1 VASDPSLPAQDA
13 QHDPAQEAAGYAQ
26 SAEEYLQSGRRDVAE
41 LYARAA
47 LETDPRNA
55 AARALLDRLA
65 SALRWPARYAA
76 TMSGTRYLLI
86 REWSQGFWSDVDHV
100 LGMCLLAEI
109 TGRTPLVWWG
119 AQSRFSRDTA
129 VNAWEQFFEPVSVA
143 AISDLAPAGKFPA
156 KWQGQPLAGPIR
168 NRWSGAGSRLVGLEL
183 MDRDEAV
190 VVSDF
195 HTGMKALLPWLPA
208 SHPLAGASLQEAY
221 RALARKYLRPRPEIM
236 AEVERFAAAHFRGRP
251 LIGVHLRGSDKVEEV
266 SELEAVLNRYFP
278 IVEERLRAR
287 PDAALFLLTDD
298 ERVRRHYE
306 QRYGDRLV
314 ATACARSSSNI
325 GVHYMADRDPQ
336 RIGVEVMVDTYLAAR
351 CDEFIG
357 LGFSNVSLYASYLKV
372 WPPGSC
378 LLLDTNAHEVWN
390 VVSLLMD
397 APPGAG

>member
-1 VASDPSLPAQDA
+1 MTSESSQS
-13 QHDPAQEAAGYAQ
+13 AQEAAEYAQ
-26 SAEEYLQSGRRDVAE
+26 TAGEYLLSGRRDVAE

-55 AARALLDRLA
+55 PARALLDKLA
-65 SALRWPARYAA
+65 AAMRWPGRFATPGSSARH
-76 TMSGTRYLLI
+76 LLI

-119 AQSRFSRDTA
+119 AQSRFSRDPA
-129 VNAWEQFFEPVSVA
+129 VNAWEQFFAPVSGA
-143 AISDLAPAGKFPA
+143 SLADLAPQAKFPA
-156 KWQGQPLAGPIR
+156 KWQAQPLSGPIR

-183 MDRDEAV
+183 MDRDEDV

-208 SHPLAGASLQEAY
+208 SHPLAGASLQDAY

-251 LIGVHLRGSDKVEEV
+251 VIGVHLRGSDKVEEV
-266 SELEAVLNRYFP
+266 SELQAILNRYLP

-306 QRYGDRLV
+306 ERYGDRQI
-314 ATACARSSSNI
+314 ATVCARSSSNV
-325 GVHYMADRDPQ
+325 GVHYMADRDPR

-357 LGFSNVSLYASYLKV
+357 LGFSNVSLYASYLKS

-378 LLLDTNAHEVWN
+378 LLLDTNAHDIWN

-397 APPGAG
+397 PPPGAG

>member
-1 VASDPSLPAQDA
+1 MASDPSLPAAD
-13 QHDPAQEAAGYAQ
+13 DPAQEAAEYAH
-26 SAEEYLQSGRRDVAE
+26 SAQQYLQSGRRDIAE

-47 LETDPRNA
+47 LETDPRNG
-55 AARALLDRLA
+55 AARALLDGLA
-65 SALRWPARYAA
+65 SALRWPARFAA
-76 TMSGTRYLLI
+76 TKPGTRYLLV

-119 AQSRFSRDTA
+119 AQSRFSRDPA
-129 VNAWEQFFEPVSVA
+129 ANAWEQFFAPVSTA
-143 AISDLAPAGKFPA
+143 SLEELAPRAKFPA
-156 KWQGQPLAGPIR
+156 KWQAQPLGGPIR

-190 VVSDF
+190 LVSDF

-208 SHPLAGASLQEAY
+208 SHALAGASLQDAY
-221 RALARKYLRPRPEIM
+221 RALARKYLQPRPEIL
-236 AEVERFAAAHFRGRP
+236 AEVERFSAAHFRGRP
-251 LIGVHLRGSDKVEEV
+251 VIGVHLRGSDKVEEV
-266 SELEAVLNRYFP
+266 RELEAILNRYFP

-298 ERVRRHYE
+298 ERVRAHYQ
-306 QRYGDRLV
+306 QRYGTRLL

-325 GVHYMADRDPQ
+325 GVHYMPDRDPL

-357 LGFSNVSLYASYLKV
+357 LGFSNVSLYVSYLKS

-378 LLLDTNAHEVWN
+378 RLLDTNAHEVWN
-390 VVSLLMD
+390 AVSLLME